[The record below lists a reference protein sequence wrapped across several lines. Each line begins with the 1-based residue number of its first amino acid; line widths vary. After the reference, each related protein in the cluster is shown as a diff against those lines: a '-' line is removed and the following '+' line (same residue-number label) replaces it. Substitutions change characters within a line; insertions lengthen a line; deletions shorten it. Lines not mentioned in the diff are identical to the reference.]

1 MKRWK
6 KILPILFIVASFF
19 AGSSY
24 AESIIN
30 MSVSPGYE
38 GVLVTGTVVPI
49 EVELKSTGADIQGKL
64 KVSYRNDDTEVY
76 VATELPIQLIKG
88 SAKKYVVPLT
98 IEQDVYTYQEDQFL
112 TVEVFNQ
119 SGKLLKNQVV
129 GVSKITRNDEVIA
142 GVMSD
147 KYVGF
152 TYFNLAKVQL
162 NDGDTRSINT
172 LKMNVTHFEEA
183 RFLDGL
189 DVLVV
194 DGVDETVSDQG
205 LVNIKQW
212 VQNGG
217 VLILSTGE
225 QYGTQGQFHE
235 VFEIKESEELAVD
248 SLGDLN
254 NITQITIT
262 DPTFIESLNQEGIY
276 SKAYGSGRIVMTSY
290 SLSGKQIVESTTNT
304 QVIATLI
311 QNEVIDK
318 GYKEEVDQNDFRGLK
333 NILNSVP
340 REQMPSIKIIMT
352 IISMYVLI
360 VGPVGYLIL
369 KQKNL
374 TTYYWRLVGGIAV
387 LATLIIFIAGRGI
400 DFNKTI
406 ANGLTIIDQRNEQTQ
421 ATSFL
426 GIKYSGIGD
435 VDIALESGLIKWSGS
450 YAYGESPKNK
460 TYYLK
465 DDRQH
470 VVFEDVKKFQFLN
483 MMVENNLDIS
493 NSQQNIILSNNMTEV
508 TVSNPFDHPLTD
520 VVVLMNGMSNYIER
534 IEANEMITVEIDA
547 TAFSQSGRRWNSYE
561 FYDTIDT
568 KIEGIYEKNRIID
581 SFFQREQNGRLN
593 VDGAMMVFG
602 FIESESTQAI
612 EINDKKVAVLGNS
625 FWVDTLDLG
634 KPSAGEVKLPYGAIV
649 PSVNLHGETY
659 YDDYDQSYYGYG
671 EAEFTFALP
680 TWIEESQVMMSFDD
694 RSGLVYKLYNN
705 QSELWEDVYFTDGN
719 YEPLLSNDQLSEEN
733 VIRLMVINNSGDNFD
748 SPLLEAKGVVK
759 ND

>member
-88 SAKKYVVPLT
+88 SAKKYMVPLT

-119 SGKLLKNQVV
+119 SGKLLTNQVV

-142 GVMSD
+142 GVLSD

-235 VFEIKESEELAVD
+235 VFGIKASEKLTMT

-254 NITQITIT
+254 NIKQITIT
-262 DPTFIESLNQEGIY
+262 DPSFIKSINQEGIY
-276 SKAYGSGRIVMTSY
+276 FKSYGRGRIVMTTY
-290 SLSGKQIVESTTNT
+290 SLSGKQVVESSINT
-304 QVIATLI
+304 QIIATLI

-318 GYKEEVDQNDFRGLK
+318 GYKRELNQGHFRNLR
-333 NILNSVP
+333 NILNRVP
-340 REQMPSIKIIMT
+340 RDQMPSVQVIMV
-352 IISMYVLI
+352 IVFIYILI

-374 TTYYWRLVGGIAV
+374 TIYYWRLVGATAF
-387 LATLIIFIAGRGI
+387 LATLIIFVAGRGI

-406 ANGLTIIDQRNEQTQ
+406 ANGLMIIDQRNEQTQ
-421 ATSFL
+421 TTSFL

-435 VDIALESGLIKWSGS
+435 VDIAPESGLIKWSGS
-450 YAYGESPKNK
+450 YAYGESPINK

-465 DDRQH
+465 NNRQH
-470 VVFEDVKKFQFLN
+470 VIFENVKKFQFVN
-483 MMVENNLDIS
+483 MMVENKFDVS
-493 NSQQNIILSNNMTEV
+493 NKKQSIILSKDMIKV
-508 TVSNPFDHPLTD
+508 TISNPFDYPLTN
-520 VVVLMNGMSNYIER
+520 VVVLMNGMSQYIER
-534 IEANEMITVEIDA
+534 IDANEMKTVEIEA
-547 TAFSQSGRRWNSYE
+547 MVFNQSGRRWNAYA
-561 FYDTIDT
+561 FYDDIDPN
-568 KIEGIYEKNRIID
+568 IEDLYEKNRILE
-581 SFFQREQNGRLN
+581 SFFESEENGRKN
-593 VDGAMMVFG
+593 VDSAMMVFG
-602 FIESESTQAI
+602 FIESDSTQMI
-612 EINDKKVAVLGNS
+612 EINDKKVDVKGNS
-625 FWVDTLDLG
+625 FWVDALDLG
-634 KPSAGEVKLPYGAIV
+634 KPLSGEVSLPYGAIV
-649 PSVNLHGETY
+649 PSVSLNGDAF
-659 YDDYDQSYYGYG
+659 YDTYDQSYYGYG
-671 EAEFTFALP
+671 EAEFTYVLP
-680 TWIEESQVMMSFDD
+680 TWIEESQVTLSFDD

-705 QSELWEDVYFTDGN
+705 QSKSWEEVHFTDEN
-719 YEPLLSNDQLSEEN
+719 YEILINNNQLSKEN
-733 VIRLMVINNSGDNFD
+733 VIRLMLINNSGDNFYG
-748 SPLLEAKGVVK
+748 PLLEAKGVVK